1 MLELI
6 YVFCLG
12 ILLNSLNKGSIFSEA
27 PLDSG
32 CNVSLWTG
40 SGKLLTHEAT
50 AESSVADWEIIMAVV
65 TPKKL
70 PMI

>member
-1 MLELI
+1 MPELI

-12 ILLNSLNKGSIFSEA
+12 ILPNSLNKVSIFTEA

-50 AESSVADWEIIMAVV
+50 AESSVAEWEIIMVV
-65 TPKKL
+65 VSLKSCQ
-70 PMI
+70 